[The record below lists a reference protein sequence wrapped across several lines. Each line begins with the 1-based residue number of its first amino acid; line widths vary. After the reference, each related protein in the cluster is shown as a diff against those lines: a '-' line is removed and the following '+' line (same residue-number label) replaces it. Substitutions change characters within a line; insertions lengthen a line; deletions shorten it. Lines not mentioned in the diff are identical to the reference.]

1 MKNMTTFI
9 KTYANIRDSA
19 SAVEINKQ
27 TRFFGMKNCGGILR
41 RVLCGVA
48 VGSALF
54 TAGCAMNDASS
65 NKTSLEIQSYQ
76 SRSFEVDKKM
86 AFNSA
91 MSVFQD
97 LGYIV
102 NSANLDTGFITA
114 ESPTKGAKG
123 SDAFL
128 SFLAGIRVE
137 GRTAVTAFVEELS
150 PKSAK
155 IRLNFVERKK
165 PQATMANNRTVMIPY
180 RIPKYTSRHSIK
192 SVMPFLFGQPK
203 NSAS

>member
-1 MKNMTTFI
+1 MKTITTSI
-9 KTYANIRDSA
+9 TTMPDVPDSA
-19 SAVEINKQ
+19 STTETNREAVS
-27 TRFFGMKNCGGILR
+27 FGSENGSGLLR
-41 RVLCGVA
+41 RVLCA
-48 VGSALF
+48 LAIGSTLF
-54 TAGCAMNDASS
+54 TAGCAMNDAPQ
-65 NKTSLEIQSYQ
+65 NKTSLEIQAYQ
-76 SRSFEVDKKM
+76 SRAFEVDKKT

-123 SDAFL
+123 SEAFL
-128 SFLAGIRVE
+128 SFLAGMRVE

-165 PQATMANNRTVMIPY
+165 SSGDYGQQANRDDPIQD
-180 RIPKYTSRHSIK
+180 PKIY
-192 SVMPFLFGQPK
+192 Q
-203 NSAS
+203 SAFEKISDAIFIRAAQK

>member
-1 MKNMTTFI
+1 MKTTTTFFTTTPDAHYLVSTT
-9 KTYANIRDSA
+9 KPSRE
-19 SAVEINKQ
+19 AVS
-27 TRFFGMKNCGGILR
+27 FGTDKYSDFLR
-41 RVLCGVA
+41 RILCA
-48 VGSALF
+48 LMVGSALF
-54 TAGCAMNDASS
+54 TAGCAMNEAPQ
-65 NKTSLEIQSYQ
+65 NKTSLEIQAYQ
-76 SRSFEVDKKM
+76 SRSFEVDKKT

-114 ESPTKGAKG
+114 ESPTKGARG

-165 PQATMANNRTVMIPY
+165 ASGDYGQQSNRDDPIQD
-180 RIPKYTSRHSIK
+180 PKIY
-192 SVMPFLFGQPK
+192 Q
-203 NSAS
+203 SAFDKISDAIFIRAAQK

>member
-1 MKNMTTFI
+1 MKTT
-9 KTYANIRDSA
+9 KTCTKTKPDTLDSA
-19 SAVEINKQ
+19 PAIATNREAA
-27 TRFFGMKNCGGILR
+27 FFGRKNYGIVMW
-41 RVLCGVA
+41 RVLCGLA
-48 VGSALF
+48 AGSMIFAG
-54 TAGCAMNDASS
+54 GCATNDASQ
-65 NKTSLEIQSYQ
+65 NKTSLEIQAYQ
-76 SRSFEVDKKM
+76 SRSFDVDKKT

-123 SDAFL
+123 SEAFF
-128 SFLAGIRVE
+128 SFLAGMRVE

-165 PQATMANNRTVMIPY
+165 SSGDYGKQSNRDDPIQD
-180 RIPKYTSRHSIK
+180 PKIY
-192 SVMPFLFGQPK
+192 Q
-203 NSAS
+203 SAFDKISDAIFIRSAQK

>member
-1 MKNMTTFI
+1 MKNMTSFMTTNADDTDSVSKI
-9 KTYANIRDSA
+9 DANTH
-19 SAVEINKQ
+19 E
-27 TRFFGMKNCGGILR
+27 RFLGKENCGGIFR
-41 RVLCGVA
+41 RMLCGLA
-48 VGSALF
+48 VGGALL
-54 TAGCAMNDASS
+54 AGGCAMNDAPQT
-65 NKTSLEIQSYQ
+65 KTSLEIQAYQ
-76 SRSFEVDKKM
+76 SRSFEVDKKT

-123 SDAFL
+123 SEAFF
-128 SFLAGIRVE
+128 SFLAGFRVE
-137 GRTAVTAFVEELS
+137 GRTAVTAFVEEVS

-165 PQATMANNRTVMIPY
+165 SSGDYGQQSNRDDPIQD
-180 RIPKYTSRHSIK
+180 PKIY
-192 SVMPFLFGQPK
+192 Q
-203 NSAS
+203 SAFDKISDAIFIRSAQK

>member
-1 MKNMTTFI
+1 MKTTTTFI
-9 KTYANIRDSA
+9 KTYANLHDSA

-165 PQATMANNRTVMIPY
+165 ASGDYGQQSNRDDPIQD
-180 RIPKYTSRHSIK
+180 PKIY
-192 SVMPFLFGQPK
+192 Q
-203 NSAS
+203 SAFDKISDAIFIRSAQK

>member
-1 MKNMTTFI
+1 MKTTTTFI
-9 KTYANIRDSA
+9 KTYANLHDSA

-27 TRFFGMKNCGGILR
+27 TRFFGVKNCGGILR

-48 VGSALF
+48 VGSTLF
-54 TAGCAMNDASS
+54 TAGCAMNDATS

-165 PQATMANNRTVMIPY
+165 ASGDYGQQSNRDDPIQD
-180 RIPKYTSRHSIK
+180 PKIY
-192 SVMPFLFGQPK
+192 Q
-203 NSAS
+203 SAFDKISDAIFIRSAQK